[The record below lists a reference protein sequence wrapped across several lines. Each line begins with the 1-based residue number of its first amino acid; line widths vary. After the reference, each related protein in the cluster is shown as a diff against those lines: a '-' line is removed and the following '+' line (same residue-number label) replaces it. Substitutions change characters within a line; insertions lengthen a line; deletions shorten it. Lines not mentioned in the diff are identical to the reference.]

1 MPSINL
7 LPWREE
13 QRKTRKQTFQLRLV
27 LAVIAGIAVLIL
39 IWLGLNS
46 AISSQNERN
55 AYLKGQIQL
64 IDKQIADIKTLKEQK
79 AQMLARMNI
88 IEQLQDSRMASVH
101 LFDQLVKTLPPG
113 IYLTGVTQKGG
124 QISIQGVAESSA
136 RVSTYMRNIDA
147 SLWMSDPNL
156 QVVQKD
162 SKIDFG
168 VRAQQFTVTANVLTS
183 PKAAATAAGT
193 PAAQPVA
200 GRKS

>member
-27 LAVIAGIAVLIL
+27 LAVIAGIVVLVLI
-39 IWLGLNS
+39 WFGLNG
-46 AISSQNERN
+46 AISNQNERN
-55 AYLKGQIQL
+55 AYLKGQIQQ
-64 IDKQIADIKTLKEQK
+64 IDKQIADIKTLKDQK

-88 IEQLQDSRMASVH
+88 IEQLQDSRMAAVH

-113 IYLTGVTQKGG
+113 IYLTDVSQNGG

-147 SLWMSDPNL
+147 SPWMSDPNL

-162 SKIDFG
+162 NQINFG
-168 VRAQQFTVTANVLTS
+168 VRAQQFTVTAKVLTT
-183 PKAAATAAGT
+183 PKTEATVAPAATADPTAGK
-193 PAAQPVA
+193 
-200 GRKS
+200 KS